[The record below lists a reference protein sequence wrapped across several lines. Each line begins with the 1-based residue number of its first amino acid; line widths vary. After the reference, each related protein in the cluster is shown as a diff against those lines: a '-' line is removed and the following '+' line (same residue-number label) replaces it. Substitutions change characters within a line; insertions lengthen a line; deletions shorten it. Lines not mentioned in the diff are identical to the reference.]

1 MKHALP
7 YPHHVNHE
15 TKTVSIYFEAGFPT
29 TMATHYLAKMHYPGY
44 TGQIVSL
51 DTLTKLQNS

>member
-1 MKHALP
+1 MTHSLP

-15 TKTVSIYFEAGFPT
+15 TKIVSIYFESGFPT
-29 TMATHYLAKMHYPGY
+29 TMATYYIAKTFYPGY

-51 DTLTKLQNS
+51 EALTKLQNS